1 MPRRPVLTIALAA
14 SLVLG
19 VVTAGCG
26 SSDKPVTTAASAT
39 LKAPTDAKRGG
50 TLTVLMAND
59 VDSVDPGVTYYT
71 PGYMLQY
78 AINRPLYYFEPSDV
92 DTPHPDLAAGPPKVS
107 PDGKTVTI
115 KIKRGIHYAPPV
127 NREVVADDVKY
138 ALERGFSGNVG
149 NGYAGLYFSSIK
161 GAPSEPTDG
170 VKDISGIETP
180 DDHTIVLKLTKP
192 YAASVIGALTLPLS
206 VPVPRSYA
214 APFDKQ
220 NPSTYKQHLAFT
232 GPYMIPHDASGKL
245 TGYKPNRSIV
255 VVRNP
260 NWNAKTDDRPAYA
273 DKIVFAEGNDP
284 DVASRRILA
293 GSKLVNGDFSPTPAI
308 IQRAL
313 HSAPDQ
319 ISVSPS
325 ASFRAVSLN
334 TTLKP
339 FDDINVRKA
348 VVAAFDRNALLLSR
362 GGSVQGTPAWGYL
375 MPGIPGFSESGGA
388 TPPKKFDYLQKF
400 DGDLALAKS
409 YMRKA
414 GYPSGL
420 YTGSAQPLEVG
431 IQGGLPQR
439 AAEIAQAQLAKL
451 GIHVK
456 LRLTTERR
464 VPDEVLRRAEG
475 EGRGLPVDVVGEGLP
490 RWPDAVAA
498 DVRRRR
504 DLAVLQRQ
512 RLDAGRPPGQPCDR
526 RRRRHPAR
534 SGPRHRV
541 GQGQRSCHR
550 SGAGGAVPVGQGA
563 QHRIARRRRC
573 REPEHDRIRPQL
585 YICAVTHTPSTG
597 AQLR

>member
-1 MPRRPVLTIALAA
+1 MPRPVLPIALAA

-19 VVTAGCG
+19 VLTAGCG

-39 LKAPTDAKRGG
+39 LKAPADAKRGG
-50 TLTVLMAND
+50 TLTVLMSSD

-78 AINRPLYYFEPSDV
+78 AVNRPLYYFEPSDV

-107 PDGKTVTI
+107 ADGKTVTI

-138 ALERGFSGNVG
+138 ALERGFAGNVG
-149 NGYAGLYFSSIK
+149 NGYAGLYFGSIK

-170 VKDISGIETP
+170 VKDIPGIETP
-180 DDHTIVLKLTKP
+180 DNHTIVLKLTKP

-214 APFDKQ
+214 APFDEK
-220 NPSTYKQHLAFT
+220 NPSTYKQHLAFI

-273 DKIVFAEGNDP
+273 DKIVFSEGNDP

-319 ISVSPS
+319 LSVSPS

-348 VVAAFDRNALLLSR
+348 VIAAFDRNALLLSR
-362 GGSVQGTPAWGYL
+362 GGAVQGTPAWGYL
-375 MPGIPGFSESGGA
+375 MPGIPGFPESGGI
-388 TPPKKFDYLQKF
+388 TPPKKFDYLQNF
-400 DGDLALAKS
+400 GGDLALAKS

-456 LRLTTERR
+456 LRLTTSDAYLTKFCG
-464 VPDEVLRRAEG
+464 VPKAKVAVCPSTSWGKDFPDGQTLLQPTFAG
-475 EGRGLPVDVVGEGLP
+475 DAISPSYNANASMLDVPQVNHAI
-490 RWPDAVAA
+490 DAAVAT
-498 DVRRRR
+498 
-504 DLAVLQRQ
+504 
-512 RLDAGRPPGQPCDR
+512 PPGQ
-526 RRRRHPAR
+526 AR
-534 SGPRHRV
+534 ATAWGNVNDLVTAQAP
-541 GQGQRSCHR
+541 
-550 SGAGGAVPVGQGA
+550 AVPFQWDKVPNIESRDVAGVVNLNTTA
-563 QHRIARRRRC
+563 YDLSYTSVR
-573 REPEHDRIRPQL
+573 
-585 YICAVTHTPSTG
+585 
-597 AQLR
+597 